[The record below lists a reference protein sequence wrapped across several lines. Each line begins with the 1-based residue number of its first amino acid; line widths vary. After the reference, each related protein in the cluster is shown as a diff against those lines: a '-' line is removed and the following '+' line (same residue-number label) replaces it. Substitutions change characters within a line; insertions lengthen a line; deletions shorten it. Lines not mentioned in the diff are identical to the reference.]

1 MPINVVW
8 KTEAKMVL
16 VFAFEGRWDVN
27 DFFCATEQGNV
38 LLDEVTHSVDMLL
51 DVQNSRSLPSDFMN
65 AIRNVT
71 RKAHPNTGI
80 MVMVGINTFARAFI
94 SLYRKAYPR
103 KAGEKTIYYASNYD
117 EVQAIIDRLG
127 VVKDNL
133 QVPH

>member
-1 MPINVVW
+1 MPINVMW
-8 KTEAKMVL
+8 KTEAKRVL
-16 VFAFEGRWDVN
+16 VFVFQGHWDVN
-27 DFFCATEQGNV
+27 DFYFATEQGNV

-94 SLYRKAYPR
+94 SLYRKVYPK
-103 KAGEKTIYYASNYD
+103 KATEKTIYYAGNYA
-117 EVQAIIDRLG
+117 EAQAIIDRLG
-127 VVKDNL
+127 VVNM
-133 QVPH
+133 QVPQL